1 MKLSEIKYTDSYGTN
16 RISVEHQEVLIELAL
31 ETCIENESILR
42 LGSLTVKEMR
52 QVYNK
57 IRWKKYLEILGK
69 DFNDLTEEDIEE
81 ICLMEAR
88 DKGYEV

>member
-1 MKLSEIKYTDSYGTN
+1 MKLSEIKYTDNYGTN
-16 RISVEHQEVLIELAL
+16 RISVEQQEVLIKLAL
-31 ETCIENESILR
+31 ETCIQNEDTLR

-69 DFNDLTEEDIEE
+69 DFNDLTEEDVEE
-81 ICLMEAR
+81 ICLMKAR
-88 DKGYEV
+88 DEGYEV